1 MPARRDVEQHVKVSQ
16 GTGREAAWMERTA
29 GALAAVG
36 PPELWELWSAS
47 RWTYEETNL
56 PFCVLSGERTH
67 DLALEGWAG
76 AG

>member
-29 GALAAVG
+29 GALGAVG

-47 RWTYEETNL
+47 RWTYEGTNL
-56 PFCVLSGERTH
+56 PFRVASGELTQG
-67 DLALEGWAG
+67 LASEDWAG
-76 AG
+76 GG